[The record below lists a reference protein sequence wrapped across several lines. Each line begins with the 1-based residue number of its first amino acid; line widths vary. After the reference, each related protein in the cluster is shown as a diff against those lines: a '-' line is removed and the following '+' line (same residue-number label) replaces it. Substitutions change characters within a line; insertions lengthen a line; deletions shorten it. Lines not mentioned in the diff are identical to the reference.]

1 MRLRSTQFIILSI
14 ILGILIGILVNKY
27 VNPENINIFS
37 TNIRTVTSIFL
48 RLIQMI
54 VSPLVLISIV
64 IGLTKLGEMKQIK
77 RIGKM
82 PQIIKLN

>member
-37 TNIRTVTSIFL
+37 TNIQIVTSIFL

-64 IGLTKLGEMKQIK
+64 IGLTKLAEMKHFK
-77 RIGKM
+77 RIGNA
-82 PQIIKLN
+82 LNN